1 MLNTVHLQTV
11 RLQTAPLRERLL
23 AQVALVRPDARVGA
37 RVSLQV
43 ERVVEALSAE
53 RAQVPFDVRV
63 ALHVPIQQTLQ
74 VERLC
79 ADAAHELV
87 RVVIGQRN
95 FRGGRR
101 LRFLIV
107 PADSMVDRVLDR
119 QGILNS
125 VAAVHK
131 L

>member
-1 MLNTVHLQTV
+1 M
-11 RLQTAPLRERLL
+11 
-23 AQVALVRPDARVGA
+23 GA

-53 RAQVPFDVRV
+53 GAQVPFDVRV
-63 ALHVPIQQTLQ
+63 ALHVPVQQTLQ

-79 ADAAHELV
+79 ADAADELV
-87 RVVIGQRN
+87 RVVIGQRD
-95 FRGGRR
+95 FGGGRR

-107 PADSMVDRVLDR
+107 TADSMVDRVLDR